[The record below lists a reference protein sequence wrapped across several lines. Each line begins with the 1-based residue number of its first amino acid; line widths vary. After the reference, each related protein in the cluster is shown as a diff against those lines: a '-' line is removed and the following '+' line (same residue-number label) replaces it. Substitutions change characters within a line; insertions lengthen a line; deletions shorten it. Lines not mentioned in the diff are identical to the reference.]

1 MALEIKVPELSE
13 SVADATVAEW
23 TKNVGDAVKAG
34 DVLVILETDKVSV
47 EVTAEADGVLA
58 DISAP
63 AGTDVKAKQVIGSL
77 DSSGAPAAAPEAKP
91 AAPAQVE
98 QPKAAAAPV
107 PSEAKPAAASATPVA
122 QRVAAVHNVDVAQ
135 VPAAGGKVTKA
146 DVQNY
151 MAAQNAPAK
160 PALQPSSVSKA
171 NFTVDIA
178 AGRREERIRLSRRRQ
193 TIAKRLV
200 EAQATAALLT
210 TFNEV
215 DMSAVMAIRAKRKDS
230 FQKKHGVGLG
240 FNSFFVKA
248 VIGALKA
255 FPVVNAEM
263 QGNEL
268 LMKHYYDIGIA
279 IGSEEGLVVPVLRDA
294 DKLSFAGIEQQI
306 KDYAGQVKEGSLPL
320 EALMGGTFTITNG
333 GVFGSM
339 MSTPILNPPQVA
351 ILGLH
356 AIKERPVVVD
366 GQIVI
371 RPMMY
376 TALTYDH
383 RVIDGREAVQFLVKI
398 KELIEDP
405 ENLLI
410 EG

>member
-13 SVADATVAEW
+13 SVADATIAEW

-47 EVTAEADGVLA
+47 EVAAEADGVLA
-58 DISAP
+58 SILSP
-63 AGTDVKAKQVIGSL
+63 AGSDVKAKQVIGSL
-77 DSSGAPAAAPEAKP
+77 AASGAVVTATAPASQPAATPAPESKP
-91 AAPAQVE
+91 SSPA
-98 QPKAAAAPV
+98 
-107 PSEAKPAAASATPVA
+107 ATPVA
-122 QRVAAVHNVDVAQ
+122 QRVAAAHNVDVAQ
-135 VPAAGGKVTKA
+135 VPAAGNKVTKA

-151 MAAQNAPAK
+151 MAAQNSPAPTKVAQQ
-160 PALQPSSVSKA
+160 PAPVAQA
-171 NFTVDIA
+171 GFTIDIT
-178 AGRREERIRLSRRRQ
+178 AGRREERIRLTRRRQ

-200 EAQATAALLT
+200 EAQSTAAMLT

-215 DMSAVMAIRAKRKDS
+215 DMSAVMAIRAKRKDA
-230 FQKKHGVGLG
+230 FQKKYNVGLG

-279 IGSEEGLVVPVLRDA
+279 IGAEDGLVVPVLRDA
-294 DKLSFAGIEQQI
+294 DKLSFAQIEQQI
-306 KDYAGQVKEGSLPL
+306 KDYAGQVKAGNLPL

-356 AIKERPVVVD
+356 AIKDRPVVVD

-405 ENLLI
+405 ESLLI